1 MNWSSP
7 KVAGGG
13 VALLLLLVW
22 FIVWGTFLPLIPVVQ
37 GLTDSAAKPTGSTVK
52 PGGHIPAPLAARIM
66 SSPVTPGFAVALGL
80 ACVLLAA
87 RGIWKG
93 PGARAYWVVLLVIS
107 VVLFLQSAGLA
118 TVVPQFKGMFGDLGW
133 G

>member
-1 MNWSSP
+1 MNWSSL

-13 VALLLLLVW
+13 VALLLLLVG

-37 GLTDSAAKPTGSTVK
+37 GLTDSTVK